1 MVSSTTPVVHS
12 LLPARTQ
19 DHPTAA
25 EYRGQRGGGAAR
37 LHGVDGQ
44 RWGGIQG
51 NLAADEATVE
61 IPLPVRLAPRYDEP
75 TERLLFRR
83 HHRLAKPV
91 RRLFLLAMVAC
102 LVIAGWSVLTS
113 LTAPGT
119 DTTAARIAEWAR
131 DHGMGDLV
139 TYLEKQQYEQNLPKV
154 GGAPAGGIPRPA
166 GAEPAKTPGGLP
178 APAALPPLAGATALP
193 GEGQWQTVV
202 TTAHGQPAVRVTSVR
217 PDATHT
223 SYLAGVLWIDPTF
236 VRGQLRPGTI
246 DPGGA
251 WQASTSLTATE
262 QKTVAAAFNA
272 GFRLT
277 RGASHGG
284 YYSEGRTA
292 VPLQDG
298 AASLVLHTN
307 GTATVGSWNNEVHLG
322 PDVASVRQNLVML
335 VDNGKVNPT
344 CANGGQAQWGFTIG
358 QAAYIDRSAFGITAT
373 GAEVYVGGS
382 ALSVC
387 TLGRILQDAGVVRG
401 MELDINPE
409 WITGVY
415 FHTRPAGPPTG
426 FRLYPSQNPAP
437 THYLSPSSR
446 DWYAW
451 FLRG

>member
-1 MVSSTTPVVHS
+1 
-12 LLPARTQ
+12 
-19 DHPTAA
+19 
-25 EYRGQRGGGAAR
+25 
-37 LHGVDGQ
+37 VDGQ
-44 RWGGIQG
+44 RWRSVQG

-61 IPLPVRLAPRYDEP
+61 LPMPVRIAP
-75 TERLLFRR
+75 LLRR
-83 HHRLAKPV
+83 HHPFARPI
-91 RRLFLLAMVAC
+91 RRLFLLAVALC
-102 LVIAGWSVLTS
+102 LVIAGWSVVGY

-119 DTTAARIAEWAR
+119 DTAAARVAEWGR

-139 TYLEKQQYEQNLPKV
+139 TFLEKQQYQQNQPKV
-154 GGAPAGGIPRPA
+154 GGTPAGGIPRPA
-166 GAEPAKTPGGLP
+166 GAEPAKSPGGLP
-178 APAALPPLAGATALP
+178 APAALLPLAGAAALP

-202 TTAHGQPAVRVTSVR
+202 TTPQGQPAVRVTSMR

-236 VRGQLRPGTI
+236 VRGQLRPGRV
-246 DPGGA
+246 DPGGT
-251 WQASTSLTATE
+251 WQAGTSLTTAE
-262 QKTVAAAFNA
+262 QQNVAAAFNA
-272 GFRLT
+272 GFRLP
-277 RGASHGG
+277 RDASHGG

-292 VPLQDG
+292 FPLRDG

-307 GTATVGSWNNEVHLG
+307 GTATVGAWNSEVHLT

-335 VDNGKVNPT
+335 VDNGTVSPA
-344 CANGGQAQWGFTIG
+344 CATGGQAQWGATIG
-358 QAAYIDRSAFGITAT
+358 QAAYIDRSAFGVTAT

-409 WITGVY
+409 WITGTY
-415 FHTRPAGPPTG
+415 FHTQPAGPPAG
-426 FRLYPSQNPAP
+426 FRLYPTQHPAP

>member
-1 MVSSTTPVVHS
+1 MAALTDLVDRPTDFDDDYDPDDDYDSDYDDRRAAGHRASR
-12 LLPARTQ
+12 ARQ
-19 DHPTAA
+19 P
-25 EYRGQRGGGAAR
+25 
-37 LHGVDGQ
+37 
-44 RWGGIQG
+44 
-51 NLAADEATVE
+51 
-61 IPLPVRLAPRYDEP
+61 
-75 TERLLFRR
+75 
-83 HHRLAKPV
+83 HHRLARPV
-91 RRLFLLAMVAC
+91 RRAFLLALVLC
-102 LVIAGWSVLTS
+102 LVIAGISVVGY

-119 DTTAARIAEWAR
+119 DTTAARVAEWAR

-139 TYLEKQQYEQNLPKV
+139 TFLEQQQYQQNQPKV
-154 GGAPAGGIPRPA
+154 GGTLAGGIPKA
-166 GAEPAKTPGGLP
+166 GGAVQGTTKAKGGLP
-178 APAALPPLAGATALP
+178 APAALPPLAGAVALP

-202 TTAHGQPAVRVTSVR
+202 TTAQGQPAVRVTTVR

-236 VRGQLRPGTI
+236 VRGQLRPGTN
-246 DPGGA
+246 DPGGT
-251 WQASTSLTATE
+251 WQATTSLSTLE

-272 GFRLT
+272 GFRLP
-277 RGASHGG
+277 RDASHGG

-298 AASLVLHTN
+298 AASLVLNTN
-307 GTATVGSWNNEVHLG
+307 GTASVGSWNSEVHMT

-335 VDNGKVNPT
+335 VDGGVVSPT
-344 CANGGQAQWGFTIG
+344 CATGGQAQWGATIG
-358 QAAYIDRSAFGITAT
+358 QAAYIDRSAFGVTAT
-373 GAEVYVGGS
+373 GAEVYIGGS

-409 WITGVY
+409 WITGTY
-415 FHTRPAGPPTG
+415 FHTQPAGPPTG
-426 FRLYPSQNPAP
+426 FRLYPTQHPAP